1 MFEPQ
6 RKAIPTEQR
15 VAKTNAGAWCSE
27 SRIAF
32 QNGFMKIYGS
42 SDKEMDTGA
51 VAPRATRKSVKIG
64 DLLSRPT

>member
-42 SDKEMDTGA
+42 SDKEMFSGLG
-51 VAPRATRKSVKIG
+51 PGQSM
-64 DLLSRPT
+64 

>member
-42 SDKEMDTGA
+42 SDEEMILGLG
-51 VAPRATRKSVKIG
+51 PGWSVSSGSLTFKV
-64 DLLSRPT
+64 SK

>member
-42 SDKEMDTGA
+42 SDKGMILGLGPGQSMCPGSL
-51 VAPRATRKSVKIG
+51 VCRVSK
-64 DLLSRPT
+64 

>member
-42 SDKEMDTGA
+42 SDKEMILGLG
-51 VAPRATRKSVKIG
+51 PGQSVCPGWLPFRVSK
-64 DLLSRPT
+64 

>member
-42 SDKEMDTGA
+42 SDKEMFSGLGPGQSLCTGSLA
-51 VAPRATRKSVKIG
+51 CRVSK
-64 DLLSRPT
+64 